1 MTKNEKELLNIINQH
16 SNPQK
21 ALEIAMEL
29 MTDFLANYEESQD
42 TSSALRQEA
51 S

>member
-1 MTKNEKELLNIINQH
+1 MTTNEKELLDLIQQH
-16 SNPQK
+16 PNPKK

-29 MTDFLANYEESQD
+29 MTDFLKNYEESQD
-42 TSSALRQEA
+42 TSSVLRQEA